1 MCKGSAMKIG
11 TGIALAL
18 ALAAASP
25 AVAAGDDRFKAFWAG
40 FAAAAA
46 KDDVKAL
53 ARMTVL
59 SSEFGED
66 STFAKLHADLLRPE
80 ARRCIAKAKP
90 DYDAGSASYNVVCR
104 QMLYVFTK
112 AAGSWKFTSIS
123 PDD

>member
-1 MCKGSAMKIG
+1 MVSRAGLAV
-11 TGIALAL
+11 ALAF
-18 ALAAASP
+18 AAATP
-25 AVAAGDDRFKAFWAG
+25 AVAAPNDGFRAFWAA

-53 ARMTVL
+53 ASMTVM

-90 DYDAGSASYNVVCR
+90 DYDAGSSSYNVVCR

-112 AAGSWKFTSIS
+112 AAGGWKFTSIS

>member
-1 MCKGSAMKIG
+1 MKIG
-11 TGIALAL
+11 AGLAL
-18 ALAAASP
+18 ASAIAASSPAMAAA
-25 AVAAGDDRFKAFWAG
+25 DDGFKAFWAA

-59 SSEFGED
+59 SPEFGED
-66 STFAKLHADLLRPE
+66 STFAKLHIDLLRPE

-90 DYDAGSASYNVVCR
+90 DYDAGSTSYNVVCR
-104 QMLYVFTK
+104 QMLYVFTQ
-112 AAGSWKFTSIS
+112 AAGGWKFTSIS